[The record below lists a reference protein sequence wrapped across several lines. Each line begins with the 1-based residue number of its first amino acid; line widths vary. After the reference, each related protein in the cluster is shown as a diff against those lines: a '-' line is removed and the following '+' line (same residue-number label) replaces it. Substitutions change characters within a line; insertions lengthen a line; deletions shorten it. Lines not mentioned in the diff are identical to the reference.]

1 MYEYIKCNEYV
12 KCNKIKVL
20 NQSNKK
26 DINQLKKRYSNMR
39 NFWVL
44 LWNQDISLNPLKVS
58 LILGFLK
65 V

>member
-1 MYEYIKCNEYV
+1 MYEYV
-12 KCNKIKVL
+12 KCNKIEVL
-20 NQSNKK
+20 
-26 DINQLKKRYSNMR
+26 NQLKKKHINQFKRRYSNLR